1 MFVKL
6 AVAVVGGLLG
16 CIYVVS
22 KRPPSKVCGSPGGPP
37 ITSPRVR
44 LADGRHL
51 AYKEVGVPKE
61 TAKFK
66 VINIHGFASSKDI
79 HLPISQVSLVPKSRV

>member
-16 CIYVVS
+16 GIYVVS

-44 LADGRHL
+44 LADGRYL

-66 VINIHGFASSKDI
+66 VIIIHGFASSKDI